1 MHQANGRGVP
11 VTERTDLFSHR
22 RSLPGK
28 GLSGISESPIL
39 REKIETLAPLQHQR
53 GREAAHRAEYWE
65 IVERIEKAS
74 EKIEAQLAEMRA
86 MQEGQLR
93 RMPPREGEQGSG

>member
-1 MHQANGRGVP
+1 VEH
-11 VTERTDLFSHR
+11 
-22 RSLPGK
+22 
-28 GLSGISESPIL
+28 
-39 REKIETLAPLQHQR
+39 
-53 GREAAHRAEYWE
+53 WE